1 MASRSRE
8 QAAIAVARPRIVD
21 FILLAKPELTFL
33 SVLTALGGA
42 FLARGSFLPLLHAFL
57 GTILVGGGAGALNMF
72 LEREFDILM
81 KRTARRPVP
90 AGRVSPW
97 EAAWFGIV
105 LSFLGIGHLLFWT
118 TPLAALLAVLTLV
131 TYLFLYT
138 PLKRLTPFATIVGAF
153 PGALPPLIGWTAV
166 RGEISLEALSL
177 FAILF
182 FWQMPHF
189 LSLAWIYRKDYEK
202 GGFRMMT
209 VVDPTGR
216 VAGRQILVFTIA
228 LVPAS
233 LLPTYAG
240 LLGPAYFVAAA
251 CLSLGFLA
259 VAIPMFRHPATHSA
273 KRLFYASLAYLP
285 TLMLFML
292 LDRV

>member
-1 MASRSRE
+1 MGSRSTE
-8 QAAIAVARPRIVD
+8 QAALDVTGPRIFD
-21 FILLAKPELTFL
+21 FIRLAKPELTFL

-42 FLARGSFLPLLHAFL
+42 FLGRGSFLPLLHTFL
-57 GTILVGGGAGALNMF
+57 GTLLVGGGAGALNMY
-72 LEREFDILM
+72 LEREFDLLM

-90 AGRVSPW
+90 AGRVAPW
-97 EAAWFGIV
+97 EAAWFGIA
-105 LSFLGIGHLLFWT
+105 LSLLGIGYLWLWT

-189 LSLAWIYRKDYEK
+189 LSLAWIYRKDYER

-216 VAGRQILVFTIA
+216 VTRRQILVYTIA
-228 LVPAS
+228 LIPAS

-240 LLGPAYFVAAA
+240 LLGPAYFVAAGA
-251 CLSLGFLA
+251 LSLGLLA
-259 VAIPMFRHPATHSA
+259 AAIPMFRHPARNPA
-273 KRLFYASLAYLP
+273 KLLFYSSLAYLP
-285 TLMLFML
+285 TLMLFMV

>member
-1 MASRSRE
+1 MASRSSE
-8 QAAIAVARPRIVD
+8 EAAIAVARPRIFD

-42 FLARGSFLPLLHAFL
+42 FLAQGSFLALLHAFL
-57 GTILVGGGAGALNMF
+57 GTIMVGGGAGALNMY
-72 LEREFDILM
+72 LEREFDIFM

-90 AGRVSPW
+90 AGRVAPR
-97 EAAWFGIV
+97 EAAGFGIA
-105 LSFLGIGHLLFWT
+105 LSLLGVGHLWFWT

-189 LSLAWIYRKDYEK
+189 LSLAWIYRKDYER

-216 VAGRQILVFTIA
+216 VTGRQILVYTIA
-228 LVPAS
+228 LIPAS

-240 LLGPAYFVAAA
+240 LLGPAYFVAAG
-251 CLSLGFLA
+251 CLSLVFLA
-259 VAIPMFRHPATHSA
+259 AAIPMFRHPTKHSA

-285 TLMLFML
+285 TLMLCMV